1 MTQSAPNRVP
11 RLAWGGALAAGLA
24 VLTWFVPLFHVLPL
38 EETRQQAQAGAF
50 NADTFVD
57 AFWAGPLAA
66 ALEDAVDAGTLLD
79 ELGRD
84 FAAAG
89 ERYGHRLGLSSRTA
103 FLVSGEGTVVDA
115 GEYRLG
121 ISLDDDDSPEVII
134 EVGPVFGNAIRDGSG
149 QLDVSRFANA
159 QEFNAISET
168 INRRVEAGAMAQL
181 EAGVAPGRRIRFAG
195 GTEVADSGQ
204 APGEL
209 LVVPV
214 NIELP

>member
-24 VLTWFVPLFHVLPL
+24 VLIWFVPLFHVLPL

-50 NADTFVD
+50 NAETFVD
-57 AFWAGPLAA
+57 EFWAGPLAT

-121 ISLDDDDSPEVII
+121 ISLDDDDTPEVII

-159 QEFNAISET
+159 QEFNAISEA

-181 EAGVAPGRRIRFAG
+181 EAGVAPGQRIRFTG